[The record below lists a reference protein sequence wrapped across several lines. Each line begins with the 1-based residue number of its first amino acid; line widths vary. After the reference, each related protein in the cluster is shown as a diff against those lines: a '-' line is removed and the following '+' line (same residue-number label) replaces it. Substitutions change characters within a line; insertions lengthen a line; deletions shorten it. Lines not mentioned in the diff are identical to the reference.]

1 MMKYEYI
8 GNKSGGILFE
18 LTGIR
23 YTRTH
28 CGNSRGQF
36 GISTVCVMFKFSW
49 DFWKLWTL
57 NAQKFPDA
65 NGFVMLCPKTQVD
78 HQLAVQTDND
88 QSWLNAV
95 ILIPGKP
102 LPYHAISMF
111 IDLYVGSSISQSWV
125 FPKSSR
131 YPQFSAGHGWRVLTA
146 SKVGGPTGP
155 TLFKAPEMMGN
166 FLGNHPNIPIL
177 MGYPGI
183 SHCL

>member
-1 MMKYEYI
+1 MLKYEYI

-36 GISTVCVMFKFSW
+36 GISTACVMFKFSW

-102 LPYHAISMF
+102 LPYHAISMWLNVSITLGLLKTVWLSTLTF
-111 IDLYVGSSISQSWV
+111 MLMSCFAVDTLLAIPFAPFYQAWSS
-125 FPKSSR
+125 
-131 YPQFSAGHGWRVLTA
+131 
-146 SKVGGPTGP
+146 
-155 TLFKAPEMMGN
+155 
-166 FLGNHPNIPIL
+166 
-177 MGYPGI
+177 
-183 SHCL
+183 

>member
-78 HQLAVQTDND
+78 HQLALYDSHRATDWKCLKLFFFIYFSFGCSFVTSFFFILFFNHFFVFIYFSFFQFFHFFFVFCFSKLHFFHFKHHFFSFQT
-88 QSWLNAV
+88 SFFFILN
-95 ILIPGKP
+95 
-102 LPYHAISMF
+102 F
-111 IDLYVGSSISQSWV
+111 IV
-125 FPKSSR
+125 
-131 YPQFSAGHGWRVLTA
+131 
-146 SKVGGPTGP
+146 
-155 TLFKAPEMMGN
+155 
-166 FLGNHPNIPIL
+166 
-177 MGYPGI
+177 
-183 SHCL
+183 